1 MKKSHYRTTIPR
13 LAGLFVPLA
22 ALAALADR
30 PNAESVILRE
40 RDGTLAPL
48 RASELR

>member
-13 LAGLFVPLA
+13 LAGLFVP
-22 ALAALADR
+22 LAALADR